1 MLISDC
7 MGMLVLAG
15 GSRSLSLLLQWFKLE
30 HCRCWQDSHPVWP
43 ELSDHPAASSLRYT
57 TLLTSIHLLFTISQV
72 SACVLWDGLHYMAA
86 SQISQSKK
94 FLRWLAGR
102 FVKAKS
108 VWDTVKV
115 QSHVRFQFMCF
126 PSTQFDLSQ
135 LLLYVNTRIPFFRN
149 WCGCHWCMPG
159 WAVFGGLWK
168 KWKPSFDLCS
178 TQENPSHQGRC
189 FFLIYFIISSSWGL
203 IKCYTFAFVF
213 VKRTRGMTPAVIIL
227 HNCVSFFWNE
237 LELHLCTVH

>member
-57 TLLTSIHLLFTISQV
+57 TLLMSINLLFTISQV

-86 SQISQSKK
+86 SQISQSKNL
-94 FLRWLAGR
+94 LRWLAGR

-135 LLLYVNTRIPFFRN
+135 SLLYVDTKIPFFQKLM
-149 WCGCHWCMPG
+149 WMPLMYAWMG
-159 WAVFGGLWK
+159 
-168 KWKPSFDLCS
+168 SFWWS
-178 TQENPSHQGRC
+178 VKEMET
-189 FFLIYFIISSSWGL
+189 FIWSM
-203 IKCYTFAFVF
+203 FH
-213 VKRTRGMTPAVIIL
+213 TRK
-227 HNCVSFFWNE
+227 SFSPG
-237 LELHLCTVH
+237 